1 MAWKECTMEQLHFRT
16 DRVAPGQRFEH
27 WRQALFDTYYR
38 LDCHADDP
46 RMASAPFRGVLE
58 SRVHGGVR
66 CSRIASS
73 PNRVVRTHGQVRG
86 GEADEL
92 GLLVIAGGTLSVD
105 HCGRHA
111 LLQPGDLLAFDN
123 ARDYVF
129 DLRSDYDLLCFQL
142 PRELLPQRGSPLERH
157 LGARLPGRNAATGV
171 LRAYASTLAQR
182 LDEIAEPRALDFL
195 RQLGELLKLACGGS
209 DASPDAEVVAQRGSP
224 SAALWR
230 VRCWIEAH
238 LASPDMCPEQIARS
252 NAMSVR
258 ALHQLFHG
266 QGTSVMQAVREA
278 RLARC
283 HEQLLARGATGK
295 TVEQVA
301 FAAGFR
307 DPSHFRRAYRARY
320 GVAPSKQ

>member
-182 LDEIAEPRALDFL
+182 LDEIAEPRAVDFL

-278 RLARC
+278 RLARG

>member
-1 MAWKECTMEQLHFRT
+1 MEQLHFRT
-16 DRVAPGQRFEH
+16 DRVSPTQRFES
-27 WRQALFDTYYR
+27 WRQTLFDTFYH
-38 LDCHADDP
+38 LDCHAGDARTP
-46 RMASAPFRGVLE
+46 LTPFRGVLE
-58 SRVHGGVR
+58 SRVNGGVR

-73 PNRVVRTHGQVRG
+73 PNRVVRRRTQVRG

-92 GLLVIAGGTLSVD
+92 GLLVIACGTLAVD

-111 LLQPGDLLAFDN
+111 LLQPSDLLAFDN

-129 DLRSDYDLLCFQL
+129 DLPSNYDLLCFQL
-142 PRELLPQRGSPLERH
+142 PRALLPQRGSPFERH
-157 LGARLPGRNAATGV
+157 LGARLPGRSAGAGV

-182 LDEIAEPRALDFL
+182 LGEIAEPQAADFL
-195 RQLGELLKLACGGS
+195 RHLGELLNLACRGC
-209 DASPDAEVVAQRGSP
+209 DTSPDAEVVAQPGLRG
-224 SAALWR
+224 AALWR
-230 VRCWIEAH
+230 VRRWIEAH
-238 LASPDMCPEQIARS
+238 LSSPDLCPEQIARN

-258 ALHQLFHG
+258 ALHQLFHQ
-266 QGTSVMQAVREA
+266 QGTSVMRMVREA

-283 HEQLLARGATGK
+283 HEQLLARGATGM

>member
-1 MAWKECTMEQLHFRT
+1 MEPLHFHT
-16 DRVAPGQRFEH
+16 DPIAPGQRFES
-27 WRQALFDTYYR
+27 WRQTLFDTYYR
-38 LDCHADDP
+38 LDCHADDARP
-46 RMASAPFRGVLE
+46 PSTPFRGVLE
-58 SRVHGGVR
+58 SRVNGGVR

-73 PNRVVRTHGQVRG
+73 PNRVVRRRTQVRD

-92 GLLVIAGGTLSVD
+92 GLLVIAGGTLTVD

-111 LLQPGDLLAFDN
+111 LLQPGDLLVFDN

-129 DLRSDYDLLCFQL
+129 DLRSNYDLLCFQL
-142 PRELLPQRGSPLERH
+142 PRELLAQRGAPFERH
-157 LGARLPGRNAATGV
+157 LGARLPGRSAGVGV

-182 LDEIAEPRALDFL
+182 LDEIAEPRAIDFL
-195 RQLGELLKLACGGS
+195 RQLGELLQLACSGS
-209 DASPDAEVVAQRGSP
+209 DASPDAEVVAPPGSP

-238 LASPDMCPEQIARS
+238 LASPDVCPEKIARS

-258 ALHQLFHG
+258 ALHQLFHD

-307 DPSHFRRAYRARY
+307 DPSHFRRAYRSRY

>member
-1 MAWKECTMEQLHFRT
+1 MEQLNFRT
-16 DRVAPGQRFEH
+16 DRVAPAERLES
-27 WRQALFDTYYR
+27 WRQTLFDTYYR
-38 LDCHADDP
+38 LDCHADDA
-46 RMASAPFRGVLE
+46 RMPSASFRGVLQ

-66 CSRIASS
+66 CSHIASS
-73 PNRVVRTHGQVRG
+73 PNRVVRTRGQVRS

-92 GLLVIAGGTLSVD
+92 GLLVVARGTLTVD

-111 LLQPGDLLAFDN
+111 VLRPGDLLVFDN
-123 ARDYVF
+123 ARGYVF

-142 PRELLPQRGSPLERH
+142 PREQLPQRGAPFERH
-157 LGARLPGRNAATGV
+157 LGARLPGPSAGAGV

-182 LDEIAEPRALDFL
+182 LDEIAEPRAVDFL

-209 DASPDAEVVAQRGSP
+209 DASPDAEVVAQPGRPG
-224 SAALWR
+224 AALWR

-238 LASPDMCPEQIARS
+238 LASPDVCPEQIARS

-258 ALHQLFHG
+258 ALHQLFHEH
-266 QGTSVMQAVREA
+266 GTTVMQAVREA

-283 HEQLLARGATGK
+283 HEQLLARGVSGK

-320 GVAPSKQ
+320 GMAPSQQ

>member
-1 MAWKECTMEQLHFRT
+1 MAWKECTMEQLHVRT
-16 DRVAPGQRFEH
+16 DRVAPGQRFER
-27 WRQALFDTYYR
+27 WREALFDTYYR

-46 RMASAPFRGVLE
+46 RAAPAPFRGVLE
-58 SRVHGGVR
+58 SRLHGGVR

-182 LDEIAEPRALDFL
+182 LDEIAEPRAVDFL

>member
-1 MAWKECTMEQLHFRT
+1 MEQLHFRT
-16 DRVAPGQRFEH
+16 DRVAPAQRFES
-27 WRQALFDTYYR
+27 WRQTLFDTYYR
-38 LDCHADDP
+38 LDCHADDARRP
-46 RMASAPFRGVLE
+46 SAPFRGVLE
-58 SRVHGGVR
+58 SRINGGVR

-73 PNRVVRTHGQVRG
+73 PNRVVRTHAQVRG

-92 GLLVIAGGTLSVD
+92 GLLVIASGTLTVD
-105 HCGRHA
+105 HCGRQE

-142 PRELLPQRGSPLERH
+142 PRELLPQRGSPFERH
-157 LGARLPGRNAATGV
+157 LGARLPGRGAGAGV

-182 LDEIAEPRALDFL
+182 LDEIPEARAVDFL
-195 RQLGELLKLACGGS
+195 RQLGELLKLACGAG
-209 DASPDAEVVAQRGSP
+209 DASPDAEVVAQPGSR
-224 SAALWR
+224 SVALWR

-238 LASPDMCPEQIARS
+238 LASPDVCPEQIARS

-258 ALHQLFHG
+258 ALHQLFHE
-266 QGTSVMQAVREA
+266 QGTSVMQVVREA

>member
-1 MAWKECTMEQLHFRT
+1 MEQLLFRT
-16 DRVAPGQRFEH
+16 DRVAPAERLES
-27 WRQALFDTYYR
+27 WRQTLFDTYYR
-38 LDCHADDP
+38 LDCHADDA
-46 RMASAPFRGVLE
+46 RMPSALFRGVLQ

-66 CSRIASS
+66 CSHIASS
-73 PNRVVRTHGQVRG
+73 PNRVARTRGQVRG

-92 GLLVIAGGTLSVD
+92 GLLVIARGRLSVD

-111 LLQPGDLLAFDN
+111 VLQPGDLLAFDN
-123 ARDYVF
+123 GRDYVF
-129 DLRSDYDLLCFQL
+129 DLRSDYELLCFQL
-142 PRELLPQRGSPLERH
+142 PRELLPQRGAPFERH
-157 LGARLPGRNAATGV
+157 LGARLPGASAGAGV

-182 LDEIAEPRALDFL
+182 LDEIAEPRAVDFL
-195 RQLGELLKLACGGS
+195 RQLGELLKLACSGG
-209 DASPDAEVVAQRGSP
+209 DVSPDADGGVQAGTRG
-224 SAALWR
+224 AALWR

-238 LASPDMCPEQIARS
+238 LASPEVCPEHIARS

-258 ALHQLFHG
+258 ALHQLFHA

-283 HEQLLARGATGK
+283 HEQLLARGVTGK

-301 FAAGFR
+301 FEAGFR

>member
-1 MAWKECTMEQLHFRT
+1 MEQLDFRT
-16 DRVAPGQRFEH
+16 DRVAPVQRFES
-27 WRQALFDTYYR
+27 WRQTLFDTYYH
-38 LDCHADDP
+38 LDCHADDARTP
-46 RMASAPFRGVLE
+46 STPFRGVLE

-73 PNRVVRTHGQVRG
+73 PNRVVRTRGQVRG

-92 GLLVIAGGTLSVD
+92 GLLVIAGGRLNVD

-111 LLQPGDLLAFDN
+111 VLQPGDLLAFDN

-129 DLRSDYDLLCFQL
+129 DLPSHYDLLCFQL

-157 LGARLPGRNAATGV
+157 LGARLPGRGAGAGV

-182 LDEIAEPRALDFL
+182 LDEIAEPQAVDFL
-195 RQLGELLKLACGGS
+195 RQLGELLKLACSGS
-209 DASPDAEVVAQRGSP
+209 DMSPDAEVVAQPGLP

-230 VRCWIEAH
+230 VRRWIEAH
-238 LASPDMCPEQIARS
+238 LCSPDLCPEQIARS

-266 QGTSVMQAVREA
+266 QGRSVMQMVREA
-278 RLARC
+278 RLVRC
-283 HEQLLARGATGK
+283 HEQLLARGATGL